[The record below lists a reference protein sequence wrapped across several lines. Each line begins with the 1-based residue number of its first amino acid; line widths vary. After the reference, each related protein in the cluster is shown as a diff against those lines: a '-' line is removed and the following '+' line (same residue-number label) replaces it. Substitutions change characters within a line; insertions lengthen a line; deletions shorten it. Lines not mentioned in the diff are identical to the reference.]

1 MFSACD
7 TLLFLIAQMG
17 AKPFSFSLVRDNMVR
32 GGAICS

>member
-7 TLLFLIAQMG
+7 TPLFLIAQMG
-17 AKPFSFSLVRDNMVR
+17 AKPLSFSLVRDNMVR